1 MKKIKPLELSSK
13 ENQVHKVLSKSRQM
27 QRTQQ
32 NLREASKPHRLFK
45 KIKNFQTDKRQIL
58 QGVFEAYLKSRI
70 DALGIQDTSAYDT
83 LKVESKST
91 MDYGRCS
98 VC

>member
-1 MKKIKPLELSSK
+1 MIKPLELSSK
-13 ENQVHKVLSKSRQM
+13 ENQVHKVFSNRRHM
-27 QRTQQ
+27 QKHDK
-32 NLREASKPHRLFK
+32 NFREANKPHRLFR
-45 KIKNFQTDKRQIL
+45 KIKFSKQMKEKIL
-58 QGVFEAYLKSRI
+58 QGFFEAYLKSRI